1 MLSGPLSNTSKV
13 LKGERPLI
21 VKKRKS
27 LGESLVEQKLI
38 TEEQLQAS
46 IREGEESGDPL
57 RKVLVRKGLISED
70 DVCTFFEEQMG
81 IPRIDLK
88 NYLIDPKTLALVP
101 EGLAKKHHL
110 IPLFKTGDSL
120 TIATADPLN
129 VIALDELRLKTKFNI
144 EPAVSTETEINTAIS
159 QYYGTG
165 SSVEDIIK
173 SIDAKSMDIEEGK
186 DELSTDKLKNL
197 AEEAPIIKIVNLII
211 MQAIQEKAS
220 DIHVEPEE
228 SNLKVRFRI
237 DGVLHEAL
245 TIPKNLQAAVLSRI
259 KIMSELNIATKRVP
273 QDGRFRINVDNGSI
287 DLRISTLPTMH
298 GENIVMRLL
307 DSSSI
312 MIGLEQLGFNEKNLE
327 QFKSLI
333 VRPHGIVLVT
343 GPTGSG
349 KTTTLYSALNTINK
363 PDVNIITVEDPVEYQ
378 LKMIRQSQIN
388 PKAGLT
394 FASGLRSILRQD
406 PDIIMVGEI
415 RDLETAE
422 IAVQAALT
430 GHLVFSTLHTNDAPS
445 SLTRLM
451 DMGVEPFLI
460 ASSVIGI
467 VAQRLVRKIC
477 DNCKEA
483 FTPSDE
489 VFKEIGIPRPEGDI
503 KFYRGKGCKSCK
515 NTGYKGRKGIYEML
529 IPNEKMRDMILQKA
543 PSGQI
548 KRVSQ
553 EMGLKTL
560 REDGLEK
567 VLSGMTTIDE
577 VIRVTQQD

>member
-1 MLSGPLSNTSKV
+1 
-13 LKGERPLI
+13 LI

-27 LGESLVEQKLI
+27 LGESLVEQKLL
-38 TEEQLQAS
+38 TEEQLQAAIHDS
-46 IREGEESGDPL
+46 EQSGDPL
-57 RKVLVRKGLISED
+57 RKTLVHKGLVTED
-70 DVCTFFEEQMG
+70 DICTFFEEQMG

-88 NYLIDPKTLALVP
+88 NYLIDPKILAIVP
-101 EGLAKKHHL
+101 ELLAKKHHL
-110 IPLFKTGDSL
+110 IPLFKTGDTL

-129 VIALDELRLKTKFNI
+129 VIALDELRLKTKSNI
-144 EPAVSTETEINTAIS
+144 EPAVATETEINTAIS

-173 SIDAKSMDIEEGK
+173 SIDVKSMAIEEEK
-186 DELSTDKLKNL
+186 DELSTDKLKDL
-197 AEEAPIIKIVNLII
+197 AEEAPIIKLVNLII
-211 MQAIQEKAS
+211 MQAIQERAS

-228 SNLKVRFRI
+228 ASLKVRFRI
-237 DGVLHEAL
+237 DGVLHETL
-245 TIPKNLQAAVLSRI
+245 TVPKHLQAAVLSRI
-259 KIMSELNIATKRVP
+259 KIMSELDIATKRVP
-273 QDGRFRINVDNGSI
+273 QDGRFRIIVDNGTI
-287 DLRISTLPTMH
+287 DMRISTLPTMH

-312 MIGLEQLGFNEKNLE
+312 MIGLEQLGFNEKNLD

-333 VRPHGIVLVT
+333 VRPHGIILVT

-394 FASGLRSILRQD
+394 FALGLRSILRQD

-430 GHLVFSTLHTNDAPS
+430 GHLVLSTLHTNDAPS
-445 SLTRLM
+445 SLTRLV

-460 ASSVIGI
+460 SSSVIGV

-477 DNCKEA
+477 TSCKEA

-489 VFKEIGIPRPEGDI
+489 VFKELGIPRPEGDI
-503 KFYRGKGCKSCK
+503 KFFRGKGCKTCK
-515 NTGYKGRKGIYEML
+515 NTGYKGRIGIYEML
-529 IPNEKMRDMILQKA
+529 IPNEQIREMILQKV
-543 PSGQI
+543 STGQI
-548 KRVSQ
+548 KKVSQ
-553 EMGLKTL
+553 EMGMKTL

-567 VLSGMTTIDE
+567 VLSGVTSIDE